1 MNYCAVRARI
11 RNFEEAVGNGTV
23 PDAQNGFIIK
33 QTVNRTTV
41 TVQRCKAHGVSHVT
55 IDINKYNNRY
65 FII

>member
-11 RNFEEAVGNGTV
+11 RNFEDAIRNGTV
-23 PDAQNGFIIK
+23 MDAQNGFIIK
-33 QTVNRTTV
+33 QMVNRITV

-55 IDINKYNNRY
+55 IDINKYNNRC